1 MWFNNKNVR
10 YPATDRGAGFLSFEF
25 GSFCQENHAKERKQH
40 MYQYLIVCPLVFLA
54 GFVDSIAGGG
64 GLISL
69 PAYLAAGIP
78 PHFAIGTNKLGST
91 MGTVISTARYAKGG
105 YIKVKLS
112 LFAALFA
119 VVGSV
124 IGAHLSMLASEQVLK
139 GMMLAVLPIVAF
151 YVLKNK
157 NLGEREEDKSLPEK
171 KLFLISICAALV
183 IGCYDGFYG
192 PGTGTFLL
200 LILTGFAKMDIRSAS
215 GTTKVINLSSNVA
228 ALVTFLINGKVLI
241 PLGLASGLFCI
252 AGHYIG
258 SGLVVKNGLKVVRP
272 VVLVVLLCLFVKI
285 IKG

>member
-1 MWFNNKNVR
+1 MISCGFP
-10 YPATDRGAGFLSFEF
+10 YEGFLFEKDWT
-25 GSFCQENHAKERKQH
+25 KERKQT
-40 MYQYLIVCPLVFLA
+40 MTQYLIVCPLVFLA
-54 GFVDSIAGGG
+54 GLIDSIAGGG

-78 PHFAIGTNKLGST
+78 PHLAIGTNKMGSA
-91 MGTVISTARYAKGG
+91 MGTVVSTARYAKNG

-112 LFAALFA
+112 LCAALLA
-119 VVGSV
+119 IAGSV
-124 IGAHLSMLASEQVLK
+124 IGAHLSMLASETVLK
-139 GMMLAVLPIVAF
+139 AMMLVALPVVAF

-157 NLGEREEDKSLPEK
+157 DLGEQEENKEVSEK
-171 KLFLISICAALV
+171 KMILITMGAALV

-200 LILTGFAKMDIRSAS
+200 LVLTGLAGMDIRSAS
-215 GTTKVINLSSNVA
+215 GTTKVINLSSNIA
-228 ALVTFLINGKVLI
+228 ALTTFLINGKVLI
-241 PLGLASGLFCI
+241 PLGLAAGVFCI

-258 SGLVVKNGLKVVRP
+258 SGLVVKNGLKIVRP

>member
-1 MWFNNKNVR
+1 
-10 YPATDRGAGFLSFEF
+10 
-25 GSFCQENHAKERKQH
+25 

-78 PHFAIGTNKLGST
+78 PHLAIGTNKMGST
-91 MGTVISTARYAKGG
+91 MGTVISTARFAKNG

-112 LFAALFA
+112 LLAALFA
-119 VVGSV
+119 MIGSTF
-124 IGAHLSMLASEQVLK
+124 GAHLSMLASERILK
-139 GMMLAVLPIVAF
+139 GMMLVALPVVAF

-157 NLGEREEDKSLPEK
+157 NLGDRQESSDLPERMM
-171 KLFLISICAALV
+171 FLITMGAALV

-200 LILTGFAKMDIRSAS
+200 LILTGMAKMDVRSAS
-215 GTTKVINLSSNVA
+215 GTTKVINLSSNIA

-258 SGLVVKNGLKVVRP
+258 AGLVVKNGLKVVRP
-272 VVLVVLLCLFVKI
+272 VVLVVLVCLFVKI

>member
-1 MWFNNKNVR
+1 
-10 YPATDRGAGFLSFEF
+10 
-25 GSFCQENHAKERKQH
+25 

-78 PHFAIGTNKLGST
+78 AHFAIATNKMSST
-91 MGTVISTARYAKGG
+91 MGTVISTARYARNG
-105 YIKVKLS
+105 YIKMKLS
-112 LFAALFA
+112 LLAALFA
-119 VVGSV
+119 IIGSTV
-124 IGAHLSMLASEQVLK
+124 GAHLSMLSSERLLK
-139 GMMLAVLPIVAF
+139 GMLLVVLPVVAF

-157 NLGEREEDKSLPEK
+157 NLGDSGEIDSVPTRKML
-171 KLFLISICAALV
+171 LITIGAALI

-200 LILTGFAKMDIRSAS
+200 LVLTGIAKMDVRSAS
-215 GTTKVINLSSNVA
+215 GTTKVINLASNIA
-228 ALVTFLINGKVLI
+228 ALATFLLNGKVLI

-252 AGHYIG
+252 AGHYLG

-272 VVLVVLLCLFVKI
+272 VVLVVLICLFIKI